1 MQLAHAVKRLFEP
14 MLRLFEPI
22 LTCQQPSSTLTTRVH
37 LEFYVL
43 IDWKYLWKPYLRLS
57 VYTHQGR

>member
-1 MQLAHAVKRLFEP
+1 MQLAHAVKRLFE
-14 MLRLFEPI
+14 LI

-57 VYTHQGR
+57 VHTHQGR

>member
-1 MQLAHAVKRLFEP
+1 MHLAHAVK
-14 MLRLFEPI
+14 RLFEPI

-43 IDWKYLWKPYLRLS
+43 IDWKYLWKAYLRLS